1 MDESEEESTEELQEE
16 TQNVCV
22 ISTTVESKPKG
33 AKFRL
38 NKQTVIEYVKRYI
51 FLIVGLIIMA
61 FGVAFSKKA
70 ALGASPISSI
80 PFVLK
85 PIAELDIGIAT
96 TIVNTLI
103 VLLQVIILRKKFK
116 WINLLQ
122 IPVCAVFGY
131 VCQFAE
137 WCLSGIA
144 LQTGL
149 TAALCWQNWITCFA
163 GIALVAFGVSM
174 EVTANVITLAGE
186 GLALALCQVQ
196 TKIKFRF
203 MKVIVDVTLVLI
215 AVALSFAFLKELY
228 TDSVYF
234 GTAAAAI
241 CVGLLAGQFNKFIKP
256 LGIVYSD
263 ISKKKVDRPR
273 SNTLLV
279 QVAIK

>member
-1 MDESEEESTEELQEE
+1 MEESEEESTEELEE
-16 TQNVCV
+16 TQEECA
-22 ISTTVESKPKG
+22 ISTTAENAAEEKPKG
-33 AKFRL
+33 AKFHID
-38 NKQTVIEYVKRYI
+38 KQTVIEYLKRYI
-51 FLIVGLIIMA
+51 FLIVGLFIMA

-85 PIAELDIGIAT
+85 PIAALDIGIAT

-163 GIALVAFGVSM
+163 GIILVAFGVSM

-186 GLALALCQVQ
+186 GFALALCQVQ

-203 MKVIVDVTLVLI
+203 MKVIVDVSLVLI
-215 AVALSFAFLKELY
+215 AVALSFIFLNELY

-241 CVGLLAGQFNKFIKP
+241 CVGLLAGQFNKFMKP
-256 LGIVYSD
+256 LGNRIFGHKQE
-263 ISKKKVDRPR
+263 IS
-273 SNTLLV
+273 
-279 QVAIK
+279 